1 MQKSQPSKIIFTI
14 IFFLF
19 CADSFAQTTDST
31 FSEASLPDKSVSAS
45 EQDKKSNPKKELL
58 NSSLTNQISSDNVI
72 ANILLSRKATS
83 LMFDDEE
90 NDHIGR
96 AINSLRSN
104 EIYVPDGAEGGT
116 DDNLTPEQRKKNA
129 DDKKRAE
136 ENEASEKSYVY
147 LASIIYFAPKDWAVW
162 INRQKITYDSNQKD
176 KESKDKEFYVK
187 SIQKD
192 RVKVL
197 WKISLSKWKILS
209 NSKPESEAPKVN
221 ANNQIE
227 VEFELK
233 QNQTFMLNTRS
244 VVEGKAAIALM
255 RKREEDRR
263 TKAEAALKGEA
274 AGLKTKLSPR

>member
-19 CADSFAQTTDST
+19 CADSFAQKSDST
-31 FSEASLPDKSVSAS
+31 FAESSLPDKSVTVS
-45 EQDKKSNPKKELL
+45 EQDKKSNPKQELL
-58 NSSLTNQISSDNVI
+58 NSSLTNQISSDNLI

-104 EIYVPDGAEGGT
+104 EIYVPDGAEAGT
-116 DDNLTPEQRKKNA
+116 DDKNLTPEERKKKA
-129 DDKKRAE
+129 DEDKKKAE
-136 ENEASEKSYVY
+136 ENEANEKSYIY
-147 LASIIYFAPKDWAVW
+147 LASIIYFTPKDWAVW
-162 INRQKITYDSNQKD
+162 INQQKITHESNKID
-176 KESKDKEFYVK
+176 KELYVK

-192 RVKVL
+192 RVKIV

-209 NSKPESEAPKVN
+209 NSKPDSEAPKVN

-233 QNQTFMLNTRS
+233 QNQTFMLNSHS
-244 VVEGKAAIALM
+244 VVEGKAAVALM

-263 TKAEAALKGEA
+263 AKAAAALKGESS
-274 AGLKTKLSPR
+274 GLKTRLSPR

>member
-1 MQKSQPSKIIFTI
+1 MKKNQPSRIIFTI

-19 CADSFAQTTDST
+19 CVDSFAQKSDST
-31 FSEASLPDKSVSAS
+31 FEEKSLPDKSVTAP
-45 EQDKKSNPKKELL
+45 EQDTKSNSKKELL
-58 NSSLTNQISSDNVI
+58 NSSLTNQISSDNLI

-104 EIYVPDGAEGGT
+104 EIYVPEGAEGGT
-116 DDNLTPEQRKKNA
+116 GDENLTPEERKKNA
-129 DDKKRAE
+129 EDKKRAE
-136 ENEASEKSYVY
+136 ENEANEKSYIY
-147 LASIIYFAPKDWAVW
+147 LASIIYFTPKDWAVW
-162 INRQKITYDSNQKD
+162 INQQKITHESNRWD
-176 KESKDKEFYVK
+176 KELYVK

-192 RVKVL
+192 RVKIV

-233 QNQTFMLNTRS
+233 QNQTFMLNTHS

-263 TKAEAALKGEA
+263 AKAAAALKGESS
-274 AGLKTKLSPR
+274 GLKTRLSPR

>member
-1 MQKSQPSKIIFTI
+1 MRKSQPSKIIFTI

-19 CADSFAQTTDST
+19 CADSFAQKNDST
-31 FSEASLPDKSVSAS
+31 FSETSLPDKSVADS

-58 NSSLTNQISSDNVI
+58 NSSLTNQISSDNAI

-104 EIYVPDGAEGGT
+104 EIYVPDGGEGET
-116 DDNLTPEQRKKNA
+116 DDNLTPEQRKKDA
-129 DDKKRAE
+129 EDKKRAE

-147 LASIIYFAPKDWAVW
+147 LASIIYFTPKDWAVW
-162 INRQKITYDSNQKD
+162 INRQKITYDSNQ
-176 KESKDKEFYVK
+176 KDKEFYVK

-255 RKREEDRR
+255 RKREEERR
-263 TKAEAALKGEA
+263 AKAAAALKGESS
-274 AGLKTKLSPR
+274 GLKTRLSPR

>member
-19 CADSFAQTTDST
+19 CVDSFAQKSDST
-31 FSEASLPDKSVSAS
+31 FAEASLPDKSVTAP
-45 EQDKKSNPKKELL
+45 EQNKKSNPKQELL
-58 NSSLTNQISSDNVI
+58 NSSLTNQISSDNLI

-104 EIYVPDGAEGGT
+104 EIYVPEGAEGGT
-116 DDNLTPEQRKKNA
+116 GDENLTPEERKKNA

-136 ENEASEKSYVY
+136 ENEANEKSYIY
-147 LASIIYFAPKDWAVW
+147 LASIIYFTPKDWAVW
-162 INRQKITYDSNQKD
+162 INQQKITHESNRWD
-176 KESKDKEFYVK
+176 KELYVK

-192 RVKVL
+192 RVKIV

-244 VVEGKAAIALM
+244 VVEGKAAVALM

-263 TKAEAALKGEA
+263 AKAAAALKGESS
-274 AGLKTKLSPR
+274 GLKTRLSPR